1 MLGRILPIRLALNLR
16 TVLLLAV
23 IPLIVAALYILI
35 TTLCGLPALRYDPAY
50 FSEAYRRRYDT
61 PNAVVTALEDA
72 LRRGDRALL
81 AELQGLRHP
90 WDFPTS
96 PNVRA
101 TILYEATDRYLSYL
115 FWDTRTYDRFPYHVE
130 KVNGRWVVAPQD
142 AQYYLYSG
150 RWSGTWLPLALIWWV
165 MELTALIANLIYR
178 IARRWRRETLAY

>member
-1 MLGRILPIRLALNLR
+1 MQERIPPLRLVLNLR
-16 TVLLLAV
+16 MALILAA
-23 IPLIVAALYILI
+23 IPLIIAGLYILI
-35 TTLCGLPALRYDPAY
+35 TTLCGLPSLRYDPVY
-50 FSEAYRRRYDT
+50 FSETYRRRYDS
-61 PNAVVTALEDA
+61 PSAVVGALEDA

-96 PNVRA
+96 PHVRA

-115 FWDTRTYDRFPYHVE
+115 FWDTQTYDRFPYHVE

-165 MELTALIANLIYR
+165 VELTILIANFIHR